1 MQRKTRYIW
10 PKNPKNLTAK
20 QQEQMQSLAKTNL
33 KTLRAYNIKLSLQ
46 EFYEIDDEEA
56 VVAHL
61 NKLLFWTT
69 HSRLK
74 PPAH

>member
-56 VVAHL
+56 AVAHL
-61 NKLLFWTT
+61 NK
-69 HSRLK
+69 
-74 PPAH
+74 